1 LEPVTATPVNQD
13 ALSRIPHV
21 RSNSSRWIF
30 IESRRRE
37 MSEILLCN
45 QPLDANHIRNTCDI
59 PIDTLT
65 GQGCSTPGTLQA
77 YTPYLMGES
86 TLAGQS
92 LLSQLAPRP
101 VAKELTDLS
110 LSFGEDN
117 VLALS
122 EITKKLQEY
131 NIGLMGAASSVYTD
145 RIGGFAKAVKNY
157 QDALMEY
164 RAAIKSNS
172 ATKALARQK
181 AHTAFERLQI
191 QFRHELNAVTAKIKS
206 NRGTPLTSSQRAVNI
221 AGSSR
226 NVARLNVTSQMQAS
240 DLVRFTKYAR
250 FLGTGIAVI
259 DFGGRIDNIHNSYQ
273 AGEKWERELFIESSS
288 FAASGIT
295 GIIATNAGLALLLAA
310 TPAGWVGLIVGGAAV
325 AGVAAGASMVT
336 NSIFKEFSGGWYDSI
351 MASRDIR

>member
-1 LEPVTATPVNQD
+1 
-13 ALSRIPHV
+13 
-21 RSNSSRWIF
+21 
-30 IESRRRE
+30 

-45 QPLDANHIRNTCDI
+45 QSLDANHIQDTCGI
-59 PIDTLT
+59 SIGALT
-65 GQGCSTPGTLQA
+65 GPGCSSPGTLQA

-92 LLSQLAPRP
+92 LLSQLVPRP

-131 NIGLMGAASSVYTD
+131 NIGLMGAATSVYAG
-145 RIGGFAKAVKNY
+145 RIGGFAGAVKNY

-164 RAAIKSNS
+164 RTAMKSNS
-172 ATKALARQK
+172 AAKALARQK
-181 AHTAFERLQI
+181 AHVAFEKLQI
-191 QFRHELNAVTAKIKS
+191 QFRHELNAVTAKIKT

-240 DLVRFTKYAR
+240 DLVRFSKHAN
-250 FLGTGIAVI
+250 FLGNGLAVI
-259 DFGGRIDNIHNSYQ
+259 DFTSRVGNIHNSYL
-273 AGEKWERELFIESSS
+273 AGEKWEREMFIESSS
-288 FAASGIT
+288 FAAS
-295 GIIATNAGLALLLAA
+295 AGLGLAVTEVGLTLLLAA
-310 TPAGWVGLIVGGAAV
+310 TPVGWVGLIIGGAAV
-325 AGVAAGASMVT
+325 AGAAAGASMAV
-336 NSIFKEFSGGWYDSI
+336 NGYMMNNAGSGYDKI
-351 MASRDIR
+351 MKRLGIYE

>member
-1 LEPVTATPVNQD
+1 
-13 ALSRIPHV
+13 
-21 RSNSSRWIF
+21 
-30 IESRRRE
+30 

-45 QPLDANHIRNTCDI
+45 QSMDANHIRNSCGI
-59 PIDTLT
+59 PTGPLT
-65 GQGCSTPGTLQA
+65 GPGCSTPGTLQA

-92 LLSQLAPRP
+92 VLSQLAPRP

-131 NIGLMGAASSVYTD
+131 NIGLMGAATSVYTD

-181 AHTAFERLQI
+181 AHAAFERLQI

-226 NVARLNVTSQMQAS
+226 NVARLKVTSQVQAS
-240 DLVRFTKYAR
+240 DLVRFSKHAS
-250 FLGTGIAVI
+250 FLGNGLAVI
-259 DFGGRIDNIHNSYQ
+259 DFTSRVGNIHNSYQ

-288 FAASGIT
+288 FALSAGT
-295 GIIATNAGLALLLAA
+295 GIAVTKIGLALLLAA
-310 TPAGWVGLIVGGAAV
+310 TPAGWVGLIVGGAVV
-325 AGVAAGASMVT
+325 AGVAAGASMGMNYYVKN
-336 NSIFKEFSGGWYDSI
+336 NSGETYDSI
-351 MASRDIR
+351 MALLGIR

>member
-1 LEPVTATPVNQD
+1 MPVNQD
-13 ALSRIPHV
+13 ALARIPHV

-45 QPLDANHIRNTCDI
+45 QPLDANHIRNSCGI

-65 GQGCSTPGTLQA
+65 GQGCSNLGTLQA

-131 NIGLMGAASSVYTD
+131 NIGLMGAATSVYAD
-145 RIGGFAKAVKNY
+145 RIGGFAGAVKNY

-164 RAAIKSNS
+164 RAAVQSNS

-181 AHTAFERLQI
+181 AHAAFERLQI

-226 NVARLNVTSQMQAS
+226 NVARLKVTSQVQAS
-240 DLVRFTKYAR
+240 DLVRFSKHAS
-250 FLGTGIAVI
+250 FLGNGLAVI
-259 DFGGRIDNIHNSYQ
+259 DFTSRVGNIHNSYQ

-288 FAASGIT
+288 FALSAGT
-295 GIIATNAGLALLLAA
+295 GIAVTKIGLALLLAA
-310 TPAGWVGLIVGGAAV
+310 TPAGWVGLIVGGAVV
-325 AGVAAGASMVT
+325 AGVAAGASMGMNYYVKN
-336 NSIFKEFSGGWYDSI
+336 NSGETYDSI
-351 MASRDIR
+351 MALLGIR